1 MPKAKPFIVTAKH
14 EPTGLL
20 ERITIH
26 NMHKFDNVGKPRQ
39 IVRPTILP
47 LIHCPFNPERAEKAK
62 HDIEE
67 LALHAHLFKK
77 QQLLDHI
84 SDPAPPLI
92 DRIDMQAGPSY
103 EYEPPK
109 PLPNIH
115 FQRTKILLRTSEYN
129 EMFAA
134 TADRLEPVFA
144 WMEKEEG
151 NLEPE
156 IVAKVRK
163 MGDGFDELYHG
174 LEKKSLLREVESLH
188 ITVQNQQALVDSYK
202 QQVDALP
209 ASMGSGHSRQPK
221 IGKPPAFKGS
231 EDKTKLEEWLDL
243 IVLWCEHEGVATNKQ
258 RIVTALSKLQGPAHQ
273 YMKSYYVKMRE
284 GKDLGTWKAFVAEL
298 AQIYGQR

>member
-20 ERITIH
+20 ERIAIH
-26 NMHKFDNVGKPRQ
+26 NTHKFDDVGKPR
-39 IVRPTILP
+39 RTWHTGTRGFALFLKKLP
-47 LIHCPFNPERAEKAK
+47 HRGAHIKSIEGLGAYQRAEKAK

-67 LALHAHLFKK
+67 LALRTHLFKK
-77 QQLLDHI
+77 QQLLDRI

-109 PLPNIH
+109 PLPDIH
-115 FQRTKILLRTSEYN
+115 FQCTKILLRTSEYN

-144 WMEKEEG
+144 RMEKEEG

-156 IVAKVRK
+156 VVAKVRR

-174 LEKKSLLREVESLH
+174 LEKKARRLTNRHWRVIKRDLKRIGHVSFEDLSSH
-188 ITVQNQQALVDSYK
+188 
-202 QQVDALP
+202 LP
-209 ASMGSGHSRQPK
+209 E
-221 IGKPPAFKGS
+221 I
-231 EDKTKLEEWLDL
+231 
-243 IVLWCEHEGVATNKQ
+243 CN
-258 RIVTALSKLQGPAHQ
+258 
-273 YMKSYYVKMRE
+273 
-284 GKDLGTWKAFVAEL
+284 EL
-298 AQIYGQR
+298 ASLSITFKYEV